1 MITQTWAMVVDA
13 YRELCASK
21 LFWLTMVLSAL
32 VVGIFGMMGLNDRGI
47 TVFVWTIPVDMFNTG
62 IMTKETFYKIL
73 FQSLGISI
81 WLTWIAAILALITTA
96 GFFPNLIAQGAIE
109 TKLSKPISRPRLFL
123 TRYFTGLLFVALQ
136 VGVFTVASFFVLGLR
151 ASFWEPR
158 VLLAIPIV
166 IVFFSYLYCVSVLI
180 GVMTRSA
187 IAAILITIIFWF
199 IVYLMNTTDT
209 VIVGFR
215 EDRASMVQAREARIE
230 RLVRNA
236 RKSLIEQ
243 KIAEVGPEAA
253 ELYEPTE
260 EEIDA
265 TLMLIPREKK
275 AQADDKE
282 TLKSLVYWSDI
293 IFKVKTVLPKTAETT
308 ALLER
313 WLIKFDEL
321 HALRDQQSAQ
331 QNARRGGQNEND
343 PIRSSGP
350 DSTAIELAIR
360 ERPVWWIV
368 GTSLI
373 FEGVIVLWAM
383 VIFVRRDY

>member
-136 VGVFTVASFFVLGLR
+136 VGVFTVASFLVLGLR

-209 VIVGFR
+209 IIVGFR

-243 KIAEVGPEAA
+243 KAAEVGPEAA
-253 ELYEPTE
+253 EHYEPTE
-260 EEIDA
+260 EEIDG

-275 AQADDKE
+275 AQTDDKE
-282 TLKSLVYWSDI
+282 TLKSLVFWSDI

-313 WLIKFDEL
+313 WLIDFDEL
-321 HALRDQQSAQ
+321 DALRDQQTAQ
-331 QNARRGGQNEND
+331 QNARRGAQNDND

-350 DSTAIELAIR
+350 DGTAIELAIR